1 MQRFDR
7 YMLSQ
12 LMVVF
17 GFFALV
23 LVMVY
28 WVNASVSLF
37 DELITD
43 GHSAGIFLEFTL
55 LSLPAV
61 IAMVMPMAAFGAA
74 VYVTNRMS
82 NESEMTVLK
91 ASGLSPW
98 RLARPVLVFG
108 LLVAL
113 MATVLAHVLLPAAS
127 GKLRMRESEISAS
140 VSARLLHEGTFLHPA
155 RGVTFY
161 IREITPEGELRDV
174 YLSDRRTD
182 GRVMTYTAENA
193 YVLRDDAG
201 TRLTM
206 RTGLAQDLRLSDSTL
221 SITNFSDLTY
231 DISELVAS
239 GGTPRRRAR
248 QVPTLELLT
257 QTDAVAAE
265 VDDSPG
271 EILQEAHNRF
281 EQPLLCVVAAL
292 IGYATLMSASFSRF
306 GVTKQV
312 VGAIFLLVLVKL
324 VESGVNTPV
333 RANAA
338 LWPLIYLP
346 SLTGIVIAGALLARA
361 ARNFRPGSAPAEASA

>member
-1 MQRFDR
+1 
-7 YMLSQ
+7 MLSQ

-43 GHSAGIFLEFTL
+43 GHSAGIFLEFTM
-55 LSLPAV
+55 LSLPSV

-74 VYVTNRMS
+74 VYVTNRMA

-91 ASGLSPW
+91 AAGLSPW
-98 RLARPVLVFG
+98 RLARPVLIFG
-108 LLVAL
+108 VLVAA
-113 MATVLAHVLLPAAS
+113 MASVLAHVLVPASA
-127 GKLRMRESEISAS
+127 GKLRLRESEISAS

-161 IREITPEGELRDV
+161 IRDITPTGELRDV
-174 YLSDRRTD
+174 YLSDRRTE
-182 GRVMTYTAENA
+182 GRVFTYTAENA
-193 YVLRDDAG
+193 YVLRDDTG

-206 RTGLAQDLRLSDSTL
+206 RTGMAQDFREADETL

-231 DISELVAS
+231 DISGLVTA
-239 GGTPRRRAR
+239 GATPGRKARAIS
-248 QVPTLELLT
+248 TWELLAD
-257 QTDAVAAE
+257 TDAVATE

-271 EILQEAHNRF
+271 EILQEAHGRF

-292 IGYATLMSASFSRF
+292 IGYAALMSASFSRF
-306 GVTKQV
+306 GATKQI

-324 VESGVNTPV
+324 VESAVNTPV
-333 RANAA
+333 RNTAA
-338 LWPLIYLP
+338 LWPLVYLP
-346 SLTGIVIAGALLARA
+346 SVTGVVIAAGLLARA
-361 ARNFRPGSAPAEASA
+361 SRNFRPACRPPPRPTEATA

>member
-1 MQRFDR
+1 
-7 YMLSQ
+7 MLSQ

-17 GFFALV
+17 SFFALV

-37 DELITD
+37 DDLITD

-82 NESEMTVLK
+82 NESELTVLK
-91 ASGLSPW
+91 AAGLSPW

-108 LLVAL
+108 VIVAL
-113 MATVLAHVLLPAAS
+113 MASVLAHVLVPSAS
-127 GKLRMRESEISAS
+127 GTLRQRESEISAS
-140 VSARLLHEGTFLHPA
+140 VSARLLHEGTFLHPT

-161 IREITPEGELRDV
+161 IRQITPAGELRDV
-174 YLSDRRTD
+174 YLSDRRSA
-182 GRVMTYTAENA
+182 GRVMTYTAERA
-193 YVLRDDAG
+193 YVLRDDEG

-206 RTGLAQDLRLSDSTL
+206 RTGLAQEYREDDATL
-221 SITNFSDLTY
+221 SMTNFTDLTY
-231 DISELVAS
+231 DISDLVS
-239 GGTPRRRAR
+239 IGSTPRRRAR
-248 QVPTLELLT
+248 QIPTWELLT
-257 QTDAVAAE
+257 QTDAVATE

-271 EILQEAHNRF
+271 EVLQEAHGRF
-281 EQPLLCVVAAL
+281 EQPLLCIVAAL
-292 IGYATLMSASFSRF
+292 IGYASLMSANFSRF
-306 GVTKQV
+306 GVTRQI

-324 VESGVNTPV
+324 VESAVNTPV

-338 LWPLIYLP
+338 LWPLVYLP
-346 SLTGIVIAGALLARA
+346 SLTGIVIAGGLLARA
-361 ARNFRPGSAPAEASA
+361 SRNFRPGCAPREATT

>member
-1 MQRFDR
+1 
-7 YMLSQ
+7 MLSQ

-61 IAMVMPMAAFGAA
+61 IALVMPMAAFGAA
-74 VYVTNRMS
+74 VYVTNRMAG
-82 NESEMTVLK
+82 ESEMTVLK
-91 ASGLSPW
+91 AAGLSPW

-108 LLVAL
+108 VLVAV
-113 MATVLAHVLLPAAS
+113 MASVLAHVLVPASA
-127 GKLRMRESEISAS
+127 GKLRLRESEISVS

-161 IREITPEGELRDV
+161 IREITANGELLDV
-174 YLSDRRTD
+174 YLSDRRSV
-182 GRVMTYTAENA
+182 GRVFTYTAENA

-206 RTGLAQDLRLSDSTL
+206 RTGMAQDLRLADDTL
-221 SITNFSDLTY
+221 SITNFNDLTY
-231 DISELVAS
+231 DISALVAPD
-239 GGTPRRRAR
+239 GVPGRKARAISTR
-248 QVPTLELLT
+248 ELLT
-257 QTDAVAAE
+257 DTDAVAQE
-265 VDDSPG
+265 LNDRPG
-271 EILQEAHNRF
+271 QILQEAHGRF
-281 EQPLLCVVAAL
+281 EQALLCVVAAL
-292 IGYATLMSASFSRF
+292 IGYAALMSASFSRF
-306 GVTKQV
+306 GATRQI

-324 VESGVNTPV
+324 VESTVNTPV
-333 RANAA
+333 RNSAA
-338 LWPLIYLP
+338 LWPLVYLP
-346 SLTGIVIAGALLARA
+346 SLVGLGIAAALLARA
-361 ARNFRPGSAPAEASA
+361 SRNFRPACRPSEAPA